1 MIKKLNEL
9 EEGEIGKI
17 VSFDGTSQLKRHLMG
32 LGFIQGAELRLQKI
46 APLGDPIEIKIKGCS
61 ISLRKEEAANIKIET
76 I

>member
-61 ISLRKEEAANIKIET
+61 ISLRKEEAANIEIET